1 VSETIRD
8 FFAGHPDL
16 RFVFTGGKGGV
27 GKTVA
32 AAAIGLHHARQGKR
46 VLVASLNPVHSLSSV
61 FAQDLA
67 GGRPRQVQGA
77 DGKLDAVELETGQV
91 VARYRDTIAKR
102 VREFL
107 KWADIPVDH
116 KPFVDIAVTN
126 PAFEESAMFDRMV
139 DVMLDEAGEY
149 DMVVFDTAAVANA
162 VRLIGLSK
170 IYGLW
175 LERMIASRKEALSLK
190 VQLAFRQEKVMEEV
204 QKDPL
209 VADLLAMNERFTSV
223 KGVLVDETRT
233 AFFFV
238 TLPLALP
245 IAVVRRFISM
255 VGEYDIPVG
264 GVIVNQVLDRALLGA
279 EQPGAAPGGTEE
291 EYLANKIEEQRGYLA
306 EIERELGPLVRAFLP
321 LYPDEVD
328 GADDVVRAADDL
340 LAYEPPLW
348 REVVG
353 TAS

>member
-1 VSETIRD
+1 
-8 FFAGHPDL
+8 
-16 RFVFTGGKGGV
+16 
-27 GKTVA
+27 
-32 AAAIGLHHARQGKR
+32 
-46 VLVASLNPVHSLSSV
+46 VHSLSSV
-61 FAQDLA
+61 FAQDLG
-67 GGRPRQVQGA
+67 GGRPRPVQGA
-77 DGKLDAVELETGQV
+77 EGKLDAVELETSQV
-91 VARYRDTIAKR
+91 VARYRDTIATR

-175 LERMIASRKEALSLK
+175 LERMISSRKEALSLK

-204 QKDPL
+204 KKDPL
-209 VADLLAMNERFTSV
+209 VADLLAMNQRFTSV

-245 IAVVRRFISM
+245 IAVVRRFIDM

-264 GVIVNQVLDRALLGA
+264 GVIVNQVLDRALI
-279 EQPGAAPGGTEE
+279 GGED
-291 EYLANKIEEQRGYLA
+291 EYLSNKIEEQRGYLA
-306 EIERELGPLVRAFLP
+306 EIDRELGPLVRAFLP
-321 LYPDEVD
+321 LYPGEVD

-353 TAS
+353 AAT